1 MSLLPLLPDNADFAD
16 AASVT
21 AWMAFSAVARWVRT
35 CLQGIGRSA
44 RESAG
49 FLCSAR
55 FLPRRSTG
63 ALLLA
68 LLLAIPATGL
78 GQGYFGTVTGVLTDP
93 TGAVIPDVKV
103 TLTDQEKGYAFN
115 TTSDGAGRFLYR
127 SIPPG
132 VYSVTAEAT
141 GFEKSIRTGVRVDV
155 NQNATANLSLK
166 VSGATQTV
174 EVTAQDRTL
183 DAQDAT
189 TGLVVDRKFI
199 NDLPLID
206 RNVMD
211 LTMLTPGVT
220 EADDQCMGCGGTNF
234 VSNGSRNATADILMD
249 GATVTNFEPN
259 GGVTEMTY
267 TPSSEAVEEFRV
279 EQSNFSAEYGFSG
292 ASVVNMITRSGT
304 NSLHGSAYEFVRN
317 KIADSNSWFG
327 NLNGDPLPSVHR
339 NNFGGTVGGPVFKN
353 KTFFF
358 FDFDGTRASNLGTYQ
373 AGVPSDAERNNGDFG
388 QVCAAQGG
396 SFDETG
402 MCSVAQGQLWDP
414 YSGTYQQ
421 VDGYGSGAVRSAYI
435 PYNDI
440 GAYTSPGN
448 PNLPDSLQPQG
459 GAGNLIDPVAKK
471 MMQLFPE
478 PSSAMAN
485 PTIYDNW
492 SASGAGHS
500 PNNQYDIRIDHR
512 FGQKNLLSGK
522 YSHQWAS
529 GISYN
534 CFQNYADPC
543 AGGPNKST
551 ANLFTLNDTHTIT
564 NTLLLTATLGFTRG
578 AFRQSAYNGK
588 GGITDPLNTLGFPSY
603 LNSNGFMGVPSMF
616 IGGGY
621 YSAGYTS
628 MGGDPYANYKQ
639 GKDSGQAGVSLSKVW
654 GPHEAKF
661 GFEGRQHQM
670 NYIQTEAPNGNFN
683 FDTSG
688 SSGCF
693 YDLSICGGDAMA
705 SFMMGRSSS
714 NYYEIQD
721 EPATEDRQY
730 AWYAQDNWKL
740 NHKLTLNLGLRYDVS
755 MPRTE
760 RHNRQ
765 NWLDLTAKSP
775 LQVAGN
781 AGFTKTLYG
790 GEVFASDKMRRI
802 VNGDWKDIQPR
813 FGFAFQLNPLTVLRG
828 GYGIYY
834 SQPRSGA
841 TGVQPY
847 VSGGFKQGTS
857 AILTYQNDGATPY
870 VRLSDP
876 FPSGLLKPAGGSLGL
891 STDLGYSAA
900 GPLRHVTDTPYEQ
913 SWSFGIEE
921 QLPAKVLVS
930 AVYAGKKGTHLYFS
944 GANWINHLGV
954 EAEGYTSD
962 QKDALTNYVD
972 NPFLGAITDPGS
984 DLYYD
989 QVPAFYLDL
998 PYPQF
1003 PWGVSV
1009 DAPPIA
1015 SSTYHALQLTAEKR
1029 YSNGL
1034 QLLASYVWSK
1044 SIDDSSAP
1052 DDNTTWLGSFTSIQD
1067 PNKPWLE
1074 RSLSTFD
1081 IPAVLQF
1088 TYTYDLPIGRGKA
1101 FMSHMPALLDAVVGG
1116 WKTNGIWR
1124 VADGRPLAMGLAD
1137 GNPLPTYG
1145 QRPNVA
1151 GKPKRTGGR
1160 ASASPSSWIK
1170 NYFSDPGVFVKPDPY
1185 ALGNAPRATG
1195 IVRSPKSFTS
1205 NMSMEKEFSLARLH
1219 EGMKFE
1225 LRLEAENALNHP
1237 VFGTPNTSVDDP
1249 NFGVIGY
1256 TSNGPR
1262 QVQLGGKLTF

>member
-1 MSLLPLLPDNADFAD
+1 MRVIFVGEGRACSQQFCWIFLLAFLLVMPA
-16 AASVT
+16 
-21 AWMAFSAVARWVRT
+21 MAF
-35 CLQGIGRSA
+35 
-44 RESAG
+44 
-49 FLCSAR
+49 
-55 FLPRRSTG
+55 
-63 ALLLA
+63 
-68 LLLAIPATGL
+68 

-93 TGAVIPDVKV
+93 TGAVIPGAKV
-103 TLTDQEKGYAFN
+103 TLTDQDKGYAFN
-115 TTSDGAGRFLYR
+115 ATSDGAGRYLYR

-132 VYSVTAEAT
+132 VYSVTAEMT
-141 GFEKSIRTGVRVDV
+141 GFEKTVRTGVRVDV

-166 VSGATQTV
+166 VSGSTQTV
-174 EVTAQDRTL
+174 EVTSQNQAL

-220 EADDQCMGCGGTNF
+220 EADDQCVGCGGTNF
-234 VSNGSRNATADILMD
+234 VSNGSRNATADVLMD
-249 GATVTNFEPN
+249 GATITNYEPN

-267 TPSSEAVEEFRV
+267 TPSSEAVDEFRV

-304 NSLHGSAYEFVRN
+304 NSFHGSGYDFIRN

-339 NNFGGTVGGPVFKN
+339 NNFGGTVGGPIFKN

-358 FDFDGTRASNLGTYQ
+358 FDYDGTRASNLGTYQ

-388 QVCAAQGG
+388 EVCTAQGG
-396 SFDETG
+396 AFDNTG

-414 YSGTYQQ
+414 YTGTYQQ
-421 VDGYGSGAVRSAYI
+421 VGDYGSGAVRSAFI
-435 PYNDI
+435 PYNNI
-440 GAYTSPGN
+440 GAYTSPGSHN
-448 PNLPDSLQPQG
+448 PNLPQSLQPQG

-478 PSSAMAN
+478 PSSTMAN

-500 PNNQYDIRIDHR
+500 PNDQYDIRIDHR
-512 FGQKNLLSGK
+512 FSGKNLLSGK

-529 GISYN
+529 GTSYN
-534 CFQNYADPC
+534 CFKDFADPC
-543 AGGPNKST
+543 AGGPNDST

-564 NTLLLTATLGFTRG
+564 NTLLLAATLGFTRG
-578 AFRQSAYNGK
+578 AFRQSAYNGD
-588 GGITDPLNTLGFPSY
+588 GGVTDPLSTLGFPSY

-628 MGGDPYANYKQ
+628 MGGDPYGNYKQ
-639 GKDSGQAGVSLSKVW
+639 GKDSGQVGVSLSKVW
-654 GPHEAKF
+654 GEHEAKF

-670 NYIQTEAPNGNFN
+670 NYIQTEAPDGNFN

-730 AWYAQDNWKL
+730 AWYAQDNWKI

-765 NWLDLTAKSP
+765 NWLDLNATSP
-775 LQVAGN
+775 IQIAGID
-781 AGFTKTLYG
+781 GFTSTLYG
-790 GEVFASDKMRRI
+790 GEVFANSNERRI

-813 FGFAFQLNPLTVLRG
+813 FGFAYQLDPLTVVRG

-870 VRLSDP
+870 IHMSDP
-876 FPSGLLKPAGGSLGL
+876 FPSGLLKPKGGTLGL
-891 STDLGYSAA
+891 SSDLGYSAA
-900 GPLRHVTDTPYEQ
+900 GPLRNVTNTPYEQ
-913 SWSFGIEE
+913 SWSFGFER
-921 QLPAKVLVS
+921 QMPAKVLVS
-930 AVYAGKKGTHLYFS
+930 AIYAGKKGTHLYFS

-954 EAEGYTSD
+954 EAESYTTD

-972 NPFLGAITDPGS
+972 NPFQGIITDSGS
-984 DLYYD
+984 DLYWPT
-989 QVPAFYLDL
+989 VPEYYLKL

-1003 PWGVSV
+1003 PRGVSV

-1015 SSTYHALQLTAEKR
+1015 YSIYHALQVTAGKR

-1034 QLLASYVWSK
+1034 QFLASYVWSK
-1044 SIDDSSAP
+1044 SIDDASAP

-1067 PNKPWLE
+1067 PNKLWLE

-1081 IPAVLQF
+1081 IPHVFQF
-1088 TYTYDLPIGRGKA
+1088 TYTYDLPVGRGKA
-1101 FMSHMPALLDAVVGG
+1101 FLSHMPAVMDAIVGG

-1124 VADGRPLAMGLAD
+1124 VAAGRPLAMGLAD
-1137 GNPLPTYG
+1137 GNALPTYG
-1145 QRPNVA
+1145 QRPNIT
-1151 GKPKRTGGR
+1151 GKPRRTQGT
-1160 ASASPSSWIK
+1160 ASASPSSWIN
-1170 NYFSDPGVFVKPDPY
+1170 NYFANPGVFVKPEPY
-1185 ALGNAPRATG
+1185 ALGSAPRATG
-1195 IVRSPKSFTS
+1195 LVRSPKSFTS
-1205 NMSMEKEFSLARLH
+1205 NMSVEKEFSLSRLR

-1237 VFGTPNTSVDDP
+1237 VFGTPDTSVDDP

-1262 QVQLGGKLTF
+1262 QVQLGGKITF